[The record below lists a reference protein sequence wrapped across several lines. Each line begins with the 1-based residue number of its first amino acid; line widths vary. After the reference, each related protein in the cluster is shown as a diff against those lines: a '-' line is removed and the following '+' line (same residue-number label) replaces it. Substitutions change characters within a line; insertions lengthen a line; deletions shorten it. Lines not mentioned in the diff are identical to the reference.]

1 MVFLGG
7 VVTQDC
13 ACVELKFPLEAGTEA
28 KHGAAMD
35 VTVAISLTPRPET
48 TATVTRGAARLL
60 TALGYAPLAE
70 VTLPNG
76 RRADLMALGPKGEIF
91 IVEVKSGI
99 EDFRVDLKWPEYR
112 PYCDAFAFAVGPE
125 FPREVLPS
133 EPGLIV
139 ADGFGGA
146 VLREAIVAPLAG
158 ARRKALTLAFGRLA
172 ALRAAGVQAVALE

>member
-1 MVFLGG
+1 
-7 VVTQDC
+7 
-13 ACVELKFPLEAGTEA
+13 
-28 KHGAAMD
+28 MD
-35 VTVAISLTPRPET
+35 VTVVTVSRPET

-99 EDFRVDLKWPEYR
+99 EDFRVDLKWPQYL
-112 PYCDAFAFAVGPE
+112 PYCDAFAFAVAPE
-125 FPREVLPS
+125 FPREILPE

-139 ADGFGGA
+139 ADAFGGA
-146 VLREAIVAPLAG
+146 ILREAPVEALAG
-158 ARRKALTLAFGRLA
+158 ARRKALTLAFARLA
-172 ALRAAGVQAVALE
+172 ALRAAGVAASEL